1 MKKLYTL
8 IVCLIISVII
18 TSCTSMPT
26 TSRDREL
33 SLDGYSIL
41 ESDFGG
47 VERWYAVDKYNY
59 DSVLLMK

>member
-8 IVCLIISVII
+8 IVCFIISVII